1 MKILKKPFLNLFV
14 IIGILFCVIL
24 LNTSFIFASETIDV
38 KDYIKGKFPV
48 IYNVYLTSLGE
59 LDEYEKEF
67 IDILQNLPEEKQKN
81 FAKEVYNNGFSKEVL
96 EKIKEESIT
105 EPPKPS
111 ISIEYNKN
119 LGISDEILNKSLVL
133 DKLTLDLFRMPEVYA
148 MEASIEDISQFI
160 DLSKIIKNKDY
171 DAAKWALETGLF
183 MEDKSISKTEKKF
196 IDTVQNKPDLLR
208 ILVTRNVLDGIT
220 SRDMKW
226 AKTFNLANSEP
237 YGYLTDD
244 LYNLPEL
251 RDGISTDEK
260 KAIQQIEA
268 IINASKTDYQLRKGI
283 CLIDEYGVPN
293 QNMFSFN
300 VPNYNTQ
307 LQVLFYLVK
316 DRNVPKDYYV
326 VALACGLAYGSVIT
340 IGDHEVNQEIR
351 KYVSQRFD
359 QIIETDEII
368 QQYSVDWQVKDYPL
382 EADLGLVWGAPATL
396 YWNKQ
401 KEPLFWYDIFRNRQM
416 NIEDFNWF
424 FIENDTLKDMQRWMI
439 KKGFVDLS
447 VEDSA
452 IDMQH
457 ITNEF
462 PKEYNDKIDKL
473 MANLNDYLYFGKNH
487 FRGNP
492 NELIDVEEVKIL
504 AGTIFNPD
512 WQWRQF
518 IKTGKFYGTCGE
530 DTTAENMLA
539 KSIGISCYHGFIFA
553 MKNKHIYTH
562 TIIRYYNSID
572 GMLKTTPCQI
582 YFYKTTGHEGSPP
595 VSHDGWIYLPWDN
608 FYRFANIHNFKE
620 KWNLFYHRNAN
631 TQYTTYANGFPPSYI
646 FRNYGID

>member
-1 MKILKKPFLNLFV
+1 MKILKKPFLNLFL
-14 IIGILFCVIL
+14 IIFMLFYLIL

-96 EKIKEESIT
+96 EKIREESIT
-105 EPPKPS
+105 ESPKPS

-119 LGISDEILNKSLVL
+119 LGSSDEILNKSLVL

-160 DLSKIIKNKDY
+160 DLSEIIKNKDY

-220 SRDMKW
+220 SRDLKW

-244 LYNLPEL
+244 LYNLPEI

-283 CLIDEYGVPN
+283 CLIDEYGVPS
-293 QNMFSFN
+293 QNIFSFN

-326 VALACGLAYGSVIT
+326 VALACGLVYGSVIT
-340 IGDHEVNQEIR
+340 IGDYEVDQEIR

-396 YWNKQ
+396 YWNNQ

-424 FIENDTLKDMQRWMI
+424 FIENDTLKDIQRWMI

-457 ITNEF
+457 ITDEF

-473 MANLNDYLYFGKNH
+473 MAKLNDYLYFGKNH

-492 NELIDVEEVKIL
+492 NELIDVEGVKIL
-504 AGTIFNPD
+504 SGTIFNPD
-512 WQWRQF
+512 WQWKHF
-518 IKTGKFYGTCGE
+518 IETGEFYGTCGE

-539 KSIGISCYHGFIFA
+539 KSIGTSCYHGFILA
-553 MKNKHIYTH
+553 TKNKHIYTH
-562 TIIRYYNSID
+562 TIIRYYNPID

-582 YFYKTTGHEGSPP
+582 YFYDTTGHEGSPP
-595 VSHDGWIYLPWDN
+595 VSHDGYIYIPWDN
-608 FYRFANIHNFKE
+608 FYRFTKIHRFIE
-620 KWNLFYHRNAN
+620 KWNIFYHRSDK
-631 TQYTTYANGFPPSYI
+631 TPYTTYANGFPTSYI
-646 FRNYGID
+646 FRNYEID